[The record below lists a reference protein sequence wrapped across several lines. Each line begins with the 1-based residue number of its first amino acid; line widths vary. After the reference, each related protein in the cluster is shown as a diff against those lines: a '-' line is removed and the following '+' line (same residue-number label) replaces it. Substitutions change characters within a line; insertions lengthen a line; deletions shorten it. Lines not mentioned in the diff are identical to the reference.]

1 MAALVVL
8 VELVGLGGA
17 EFGVVVTAQDSGF
30 ESAGGE
36 VAKYTVEVV
45 EEYVF
50 IAGLYRVAEE
60 VFAPGVAECNELS
73 VPFHALW
80 ANGADVVIADA
91 FSDGPLRIR
100 AVVGWV
106 IVEKAFESMMG
117 AGDGE

>member
-1 MAALVVL
+1 MAAMVVL
-8 VELVGLGGA
+8 IELVGFGGA
-17 EFGVVVTAQDSGF
+17 ERRIVVASEDPGL
-30 ESAGGE
+30 ESAGCE

-80 ANGADVVIADA
+80 ANGADVVITDA

-106 IVEKAFESMMG
+106 IRRKG
-117 AGDGE
+117 L

>member
-1 MAALVVL
+1 MAALVVF

-17 EFGVVVTAQDSGF
+17 EFGVVVTAQNSGF

-36 VAKYTVEVV
+36 ESKGAVEVVV

-50 IAGLYRVAEE
+50 IAGLHRVAAE
-60 VFAPGVAECNELS
+60 VLAPGVAEGDKLS
-73 VPFHALW
+73 VPFHALG
-80 ANGADVVIADA
+80 AHGADVVITDA

-106 IVEKAFESMMG
+106 FRRNVL
-117 AGDGE
+117 